1 MLTQEEGLFK
11 NICMEEDNE
20 EKLTQLL
27 DIFVIRLE
35 GGDQADIEAFLNH
48 TAAGDAGETQ
58 LKSPRTASIFFKA
71 LPASVTRAELTALCS
86 RYSDLLRM
94 AIAEPAGPGA
104 DRRWARRG
112 WATFRRGA
120 KVREICFSLNGTRLR
135 GWELAPVLN
144 KDLTKRIRPAA
155 AGGICNSGAVVS
167 LYDRRV
173 VRSDLR
179 LAAKLVTGLDSRRG
193 LWQAESGAGGS
204 AVGGATVRADAVAGS
219 AVEAVNAKSGSGVE
233 AEAAPF
239 AAGVGQLSGNPLLKG
254 IQDFLVEEVS
264 NTQIIKKNSRKPT
277 KSFFLL
283 EKQVLSCFV
292 WVLYCTYTVYS
303 IHTQH
308 VQLQ

>member
-1 MLTQEEGLFK
+1 MTQEEGLFK
-11 NICMEEDNE
+11 NISMEEENE

-35 GGDQADIEAFLNH
+35 GGDEADIEAFLNH
-48 TAAGDAGETQ
+48 TADNGETQ
-58 LKSPRTASIFFKA
+58 AKSPRTASIFFKA

-86 RYSDLLRM
+86 RYPDLLRV

-155 AGGICNSGAVVS
+155 GGICNNGAVVS

-204 AVGGATVRADAVAGS
+204 AVGGAVVRDDAVAGS
-219 AVEAVNAKSGSGVE
+219 AGDAVAVEAVNAKSGSGVE
-233 AEAAPF
+233 VEAAPF
-239 AAGVGQLSGNPLLKG
+239 AAGVEQLSGNPLLKG

-264 NTQIIKKNSRKPT
+264 K
-277 KSFFLL
+277 
-283 EKQVLSCFV
+283 
-292 WVLYCTYTVYS
+292 
-303 IHTQH
+303 
-308 VQLQ
+308 

>member
-1 MLTQEEGLFK
+1 
-11 NICMEEDNE
+11 MEEDNE

-48 TAAGDAGETQ
+48 TAAGDAGGETQ
-58 LKSPRTASIFFKA
+58 MKSPRTASIFFKA

-86 RYSDLLRM
+86 RYPDLLRV

-155 AGGICNSGAVVS
+155 AGCVCNNGAVVS

-193 LWQAESGAGGS
+193 LWQAESGAAGS
-204 AVGGATVRADAVAGS
+204 AAGGAVVREDAVAGS
-219 AVEAVNAKSGSGVE
+219 AVEAAPVEAVNAKSGSGVE
-233 AEAAPF
+233 VEAAPF
-239 AAGVGQLSGNPLLKG
+239 AAGVEHLSGNPLLKG

-264 NTQIIKKNSRKPT
+264 NAQLIKKIAENPPKVV
-277 KSFFLL
+277 FFLL
-283 EKQVLSCFV
+283 EKQVLSCCV
-292 WVLYCTYTVYS
+292 ASILYVYS

>member
-1 MLTQEEGLFK
+1 LLTQEEGLFK
-11 NICMEEDNE
+11 NISMEEDNE

-35 GGDQADIEAFLNH
+35 GGDQTDIEAFLNH
-48 TAAGDAGETQ
+48 TVDNGETQ
-58 LKSPRTASIFFKA
+58 AKSPRTASIFFKA

-86 RYSDLLRM
+86 RYPDLLRV

-155 AGGICNSGAVVS
+155 AAGGICNNGAVVS

-204 AVGGATVRADAVAGS
+204 AVGGAAVRDDAVAGS
-219 AVEAVNAKSGSGVE
+219 AGDAVAVEAVAKNGSGVE

-239 AAGVGQLSGNPLLKG
+239 AAGPGQLSGNPLLKG

-264 NTQIIKKNSRKPT
+264 NTQII
-277 KSFFLL
+277 
-283 EKQVLSCFV
+283 
-292 WVLYCTYTVYS
+292 
-303 IHTQH
+303 
-308 VQLQ
+308 

>member
-1 MLTQEEGLFK
+1 
-11 NICMEEDNE
+11 MEEDNE

-48 TAAGDAGETQ
+48 TATGDAGGETQ
-58 LKSPRTASIFFKA
+58 AKSSRTASIFFKA
-71 LPASVTRAELTALCS
+71 LPASVTREELTALCS
-86 RYSDLLRM
+86 RYPDLLRV

-104 DRRWARRG
+104 DRRWGRRG
-112 WATFRRGA
+112 WATYRRGA

-155 AGGICNSGAVVS
+155 AGGICNNGAVVS

-193 LWQAESGAGGS
+193 LWQAESGAGGPA
-204 AVGGATVRADAVAGS
+204 AVGGAAVRDDAVAGS
-219 AVEAVNAKSGSGVE
+219 AGDPVAVEAVNAKSGSGVE
-233 AEAAPF
+233 AEAASF
-239 AAGVGQLSGNPLLKG
+239 AAGVQQLSGNPLLKG

-264 NTQIIKKNSRKPT
+264 NTQIITKIAEKPQ
-277 KSFFLL
+277 KVVFFSGEASFVILWL
-283 EKQVLSCFV
+283 
-292 WVLYCTYTVYS
+292 
-303 IHTQH
+303 I
-308 VQLQ
+308 

>member
-35 GGDQADIEAFLNH
+35 GGDEADIEAFLNH
-48 TAAGDAGETQ
+48 TAAGDAGGETQ
-58 LKSPRTASIFFKA
+58 AKSPRTASIFFKA

-86 RYSDLLRM
+86 RYPDLLRV

-155 AGGICNSGAVVS
+155 AGGILNNGAVVS

-204 AVGGATVRADAVAGS
+204 AVGGAVVRDDAVAGS
-219 AVEAVNAKSGSGVE
+219 AGDAVAVEAVAKSGSGVVGHT
-233 AEAAPF
+233 AEAAPY
-239 AAGVGQLSGNPLLKG
+239 AAGLEQLSGNPLLKG
-254 IQDFLVEEVS
+254 IQDFLVEEVR
-264 NTQIIKKNSRKPT
+264 NTQIK
-277 KSFFLL
+277 
-283 EKQVLSCFV
+283 
-292 WVLYCTYTVYS
+292 
-303 IHTQH
+303 
-308 VQLQ
+308 

>member
-1 MLTQEEGLFK
+1 
-11 NICMEEDNE
+11 MEEDNE

-35 GGDQADIEAFLNH
+35 GGDQADIEAFLYH
-48 TAAGDAGETQ
+48 TAAGDNGETQ
-58 LKSPRTASIFFKA
+58 VKSPRTASIFFKA
-71 LPASVTRAELTALCS
+71 LPASVMRAELTALCS
-86 RYSDLLRM
+86 RYPDLLRV

-155 AGGICNSGAVVS
+155 AASGICNNGAVVS

-179 LAAKLVTGLDSRRG
+179 LAAKMVTGLDSRRG
-193 LWQAESGAGGS
+193 LWQAESGAGGP
-204 AVGGATVRADAVAGS
+204 AAGGAAVRDDAVAGS
-219 AVEAVNAKSGSGVE
+219 AGGAVTVEAVEGKSGSGVKV
-233 AEAAPF
+233 EAAPF
-239 AAGVGQLSGNPLLKG
+239 TAGVEQLSGNPLLKG
-254 IQDFLVEEVS
+254 IQDFLVEEVT
-264 NTQIIKKNSRKPT
+264 NTQIIIKIAEKPPNVVFFSGEA
-277 KSFFLL
+277 SFVILWL
-283 EKQVLSCFV
+283 
-292 WVLYCTYTVYS
+292 
-303 IHTQH
+303 I
-308 VQLQ
+308 